1 MCFIAAPA
9 LPLHNHR
16 IRGLRA
22 QSAPRAAG
30 SDNGK
35 MNASLPWEALS
46 WDGNADGHF
55 TVTDVGLLLETL
67 FFLPGDTLIW
77 FSLRYVPTISRF
89 LEVDSSEY
97 GSTFSALLS
106 VLVWLAITV
115 FLLTASHWIALLDR
129 AVTTGMRSTLTGV
142 LTRAHIV
149 WETLA
154 GTCARAVRAVTR
166 WWQRGEDRPKLS
178 SEELRVLRAHAYI
191 DPAAALAL
199 SDLVRATGVPRMQI
213 VDILDRLRELRLLD
227 RRVDPNSN
235 EFGYALTSPG
245 RQFLSSTH

>member
-1 MCFIAAPA
+1 MQ
-9 LPLHNHR
+9 
-16 IRGLRA
+16 IRH
-22 QSAPRAAG
+22 RAAG
-30 SDNGK
+30 CNSGK

-77 FSLRYVPTISRF
+77 LTLRFVPTVSRF
-89 LEVDSSEY
+89 LEVDSGEY

-115 FLLTASHWIALLDR
+115 FLLTASHWIASLDR
-129 AVTTGMRSTLTGV
+129 TVTTVLRGSLNRL

-149 WETLA
+149 QQVFATGFRTSLQSF
-154 GTCARAVRAVTR
+154 RR
-166 WWQRGEDRPKLS
+166 WWQSGDKRPKLS
-178 SEELRVLRAHAYI
+178 SEELRVLRAHAYV
-191 DPAAALAL
+191 DSAAALAL
-199 SDLVRATGVPRMQI
+199 SDLVRATGVPRVQI
-213 VDILDRLRELRLLD
+213 VDILDRLREMRLLD
-227 RRVDPNSN
+227 RRVDPASN

-245 RQFLSSTH
+245 RQFLSSAREA

>member
-1 MCFIAAPA
+1 
-9 LPLHNHR
+9 
-16 IRGLRA
+16 
-22 QSAPRAAG
+22 
-30 SDNGK
+30 
-35 MNASLPWEALS
+35 MNASLPWEALA

-77 FSLRYVPTISRF
+77 LTLRYVPTVSRF
-89 LEVDSSEY
+89 LEVDTGEY

-106 VLVWLAITV
+106 VLVWLAVTV
-115 FLLTASHWIALLDR
+115 FVLTASHWIALLDR
-129 AVTTGMRSTLTGV
+129 AVATGIRSALTRL
-142 LTRAHIV
+142 LTRAHIFRQV
-149 WETLA
+149 LA
-154 GTCARAVRAVTR
+154 GACRKAVRGVTR

-178 SEELRVLRAHAYI
+178 REEIRVLRAHAHI

-227 RRVDPNSN
+227 RRVDPGSN

-245 RQFLSSTH
+245 RQFLASTH